1 MPLRFWRRIRIIPG
15 LRMNLSRSGVSLS
28 VGRKGMWYTAGPRG
42 QRATLGLPG
51 TGLFLTE
58 HYPNQPA
65 TKGPGG
71 PPVAIHWPSAAQFG
85 RALVIMG
92 EIVAAYALMIAV
104 LYLTKHAGH

>member
-1 MPLRFWRRIRIIPG
+1 MSLRFWRRIRIIPG

-51 TGLFLTE
+51 TGLFLTQ

-65 TKGPGG
+65 TKGP
-71 PPVAIHWPSAAQFG
+71 PVALGRPWSFVRFG
-85 RALVIMG
+85 RALVIVG